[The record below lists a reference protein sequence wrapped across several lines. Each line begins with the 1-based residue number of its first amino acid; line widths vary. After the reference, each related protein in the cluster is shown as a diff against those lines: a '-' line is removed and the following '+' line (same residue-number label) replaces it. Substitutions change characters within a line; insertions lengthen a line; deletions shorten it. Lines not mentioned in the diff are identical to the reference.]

1 MYWALR
7 TEPRTSLVV
16 KKKHLKI
23 IPMTIH
29 MPQGNISFNPDSNL
43 LTTLNGKY
51 DYPYFRDMEIRAQ
64 RGETLSPISK
74 LGFGVRSKVM
84 F

>member
-1 MYWALR
+1 
-7 TEPRTSLVV
+7 
-16 KKKHLKI
+16 
-23 IPMTIH
+23 

-51 DYPYFRDMEIRAQ
+51 DYPHFIDMEIRAQ
-64 RGETLSPISK
+64 RGESLSPVSK
-74 LGFGVRSKVM
+74 LGFGVKSKVM